1 MQLKNYQINA
11 VNGLIEKSKKLLEI
25 GNKSLILKSPTGSG
39 KTIILA
45 EFIQRFIKD
54 DASNNKFSF
63 VWFAPRKLHIQSK
76 EKLQKYFKDSKTI
89 KCSLWA
95 NLIYK
100 KKISSNE
107 IFFCNWPSINSSKN
121 NIREEREG
129 EIFIDK
135 FIENTKAEGRKI
147 ILIIDEVHDS
157 VGTDNS
163 NTVIDIISPNLTIE
177 VSATPSRD
185 GDDRETVQLEHVKSE
200 GMIKKQWIINPDS
213 KNIINKRSF
222 KTDLEKSSDA
232 EIIKIALDK
241 RKFLFDLYKK
251 NGVNINPLLLI
262 QLPAKPPNE
271 EDRIKGEV
279 KKILKENHNIS
290 LDNNKLEVLLSGEPR
305 RELKNLKKFDNEVEV
320 LIFKQSIALGWD
332 CPRAQI
338 IVTLRHWNNV
348 TFSIQVLGRIM
359 RMPQPE
365 VGHYDDEELNTSYV
379 YTNNASH
386 EIKENLLEM
395 MAPYNGKLI
404 REASNLN
411 FSSFFSKRF
420 RQTRVKKKIFK
431 PIFFKMAKKNRII
444 EEIDTDPPP
453 LKRQRLIEQS
463 YSSVEVELDQ
473 TTENIL
479 DLSLDDMQAT
489 FDAFLRNLELNEF
502 KDVQSFYPIA
512 QTFYD
517 FFKENLNF
525 NYENQSDYKKIINII
540 CDNSNKIHFERLI
553 SEIMSEY
560 KNQIEYKENEL
571 ENVKDFQL
579 QKNYVFTNDTKPF
592 NPELKKCAV
601 KGYRYKNLSK
611 PEQKFI
617 SFLEKSPKV
626 SWWLK
631 NGDSGKNNLA
641 VNYSFKNKEEPFYVD
656 FIVKLKSGKLGLF
669 DTKGG
674 ITLESADA
682 CPKSDG
688 LIKYIK
694 KYKYFGGVVK
704 NENDNYSDA
713 AWKYYIGKGEDIINN
728 ENWKP
733 LDL

>member
-45 EFIQRFIKD
+45 EFIQRLVKD
-54 DASNNKFSF
+54 NASNNIFSF

-76 EKLQKYFKDSKTI
+76 EKLEKYFQVSKTI
-89 KCSLWA
+89 KCSFWE
-95 NLIYK
+95 NLINK

-107 IFFCNWPSINSSKN
+107 IFFCNWPSINSSTN

-200 GMIKKQWIINPDS
+200 GMIKKQWTINPDS
-213 KNIINKRSF
+213 KNIITRSSF
-222 KTDLEKSSDA
+222 KTDLIKSSDA

-251 NGVNINPLLLI
+251 NGVKINPLLLI
-262 QLPAKPPNE
+262 QLPSKPKNE
-271 EDRIKGEV
+271 EDRMKDQV

-305 RELKNLKKFDNEVEV
+305 RELKNLKKFDNKIEV

-386 EIKENLLEM
+386 EIKENLLEL
-395 MAPYNGKLI
+395 MAPHNGKLI
-404 REASNLN
+404 EEATKLKL
-411 FSSFFSKRF
+411 SSFFKKRF

-431 PIFFKMAKKNRII
+431 PIFFKMAKKNKILEKI
-444 EEIDTDPPP
+444 NTNPFP
-453 LKRQRLIEQS
+453 LNRSRLIEQS
-463 YSSVEVELDQ
+463 YGSVEVELDQ
-473 TTENIL
+473 TTETIL
-479 DLSLDDMQAT
+479 DLSLDDMQST
-489 FDAFLRNLELNEF
+489 FDAFLRSLELNEF
-502 KDVQSFYPIA
+502 NDVQSYYPIA

-517 FFKENLNF
+517 FFKENLSF
-525 NYENQSDYKKIINII
+525 NYENLSDYKKIINII
-540 CDNSNKIHFERLI
+540 CDDKNKIHFERLI

-571 ENVKDFQL
+571 LNIKDFHF
-579 QKNYVFTNDTKPF
+579 QKNYVFTNDTEYF
-592 NPELKKCAV
+592 NPEVKKCAV
-601 KGYRYKNLSK
+601 KGYRYKNLSN

-631 NGDSGKNNLA
+631 NGDSGKNNFA
-641 VNYSFKNKEEPFYVD
+641 INYTFNNKEEAFYVD

-669 DTKGG
+669 DTKRG

-682 CPKSDG
+682 GPKSDG

-694 KYKYFGGVVK
+694 KYKYFGGVIK

-713 AWKYYIGKGEDIINN
+713 AWKYYIGKGKDIINN

>member
-45 EFIQRFIKD
+45 EFIQRLIKD
-54 DASNNKFSF
+54 DTSNNMFSF
-63 VWFAPRKLHIQSK
+63 VWFAPQTLHIQSK
-76 EKLQKYFKDSKTI
+76 EKLEKYFKDSKTI
-89 KCSLWA
+89 KCSFWT
-95 NLIYK
+95 NLINK
-100 KKISSNE
+100 KKISLNE
-107 IFFCNWPSINSSKN
+107 IFFCNWPSINRTKN

-135 FIENTKAEGRKI
+135 FIENTKTEGRKI
-147 ILIIDEVHDS
+147 ILIIDEVHHTL
-157 VGTDNS
+157 GTDNS

-177 VSATPSRD
+177 VSATPLRD
-185 GDDRETVQLEHVKSE
+185 ADDRETVQLEHVKSE
-200 GMIKKQWIINPDS
+200 GMIKKQWTINPDS
-213 KNIINKRSF
+213 KNIITKSSF
-222 KTDLEKSSDA
+222 KTDLIKSSDA

-241 RKFLFDLYKK
+241 RKFLSDLYKK

-262 QLPAKPPNE
+262 QLPSKPKNE
-271 EDRIKGEV
+271 EDRMKEDV
-279 KKILKENHNIS
+279 MKILKENHNIS
-290 LDNNKLEVLLSGEPR
+290 IDNNNLEVLLSGEPR
-305 RELKNLKKFDNEVEV
+305 RKLKNLKKFDNEVEV

-386 EIKENLLEM
+386 EIKENLLEL

-404 REASNLN
+404 KEARKLKL
-411 FSSFFSKRF
+411 SSFFKKRF

-431 PIFFKMAKKNRII
+431 PIFFNIASKSKLLEKIN
-444 EEIDTDPPP
+444 TDPPP
-453 LKRQRLIEQS
+453 LKRQRLIEKS
-463 YSSVEVELDQ
+463 YSSAEAELDQ
-473 TTENIL
+473 STESIL

-502 KDVQSFYPIA
+502 KDVQSYYPIA

-517 FFKENLNF
+517 FFKEKLNF
-525 NYENQSDYKKIINII
+525 NYENQNDYKKIINII

-560 KNQIEYKENEL
+560 KKQIEYKESEL
-571 ENVKDFQL
+571 VNIKDFQF
-579 QKNYVFTNDTKPF
+579 QKNYVYINDTVPF
-592 NPELKKCAV
+592 NPELKNCAV
-601 KGYRYKNLSK
+601 KGYRYKNLSN

-626 SWWLK
+626 SWWIK
-631 NGDSGKNNLA
+631 NGDSGKNNFGI
-641 VNYSFKNKEEPFYVD
+641 NYIEHDKEEIFYVD
-656 FIVKLKSGKLGLF
+656 FIVQLKTGKLGIF
-669 DTKGG
+669 DTKKDL
-674 ITLESADA
+674 TLRIAG
-682 CPKSDG
+682 PKSDG

-713 AWKYYIGKGEDIINN
+713 AWKYYVGKGLEINNN

>member
-1 MQLKNYQINA
+1 MQLKNFQINA
-11 VNGLIEKSKKLLEI
+11 VNGLLKKSKRLLEI

-39 KTIILA
+39 KTIMIA
-45 EFIQRFIKD
+45 EFIQKFVQSGINK
-54 DASNNKFSF
+54 NKFSF
-63 VWFAPRKLHIQSK
+63 VWFAPQTLHKQSK
-76 EKLQKYFKDSKTI
+76 EKLEKYFQDTKII
-89 KCSLWA
+89 KCSFWE
-95 NLIYK
+95 NLINK

-107 IFFCNWPSINSSKN
+107 IFFCNWSSINSKKN

-147 ILIIDEVHDS
+147 ILIIDEVHHTL
-157 VGTDNS
+157 GTDNS
-163 NTVIDIISPNLTIE
+163 NTVIDIISPALTIE
-177 VSATPSRD
+177 VSATPNRG
-185 GDDRETVQLEHVKSE
+185 GDLQETVLLEDVKSE
-200 GMIKKQWIINPDS
+200 GMIKKQWTINPDS
-213 KNIINKRSF
+213 KNIYTKSSF
-222 KTDLEKSSDA
+222 ETDLVNSSDA
-232 EIIKIALDK
+232 KIIKKALDK
-241 RKFLFDLYKK
+241 RNLLLDLYKK
-251 NGVNINPLLLI
+251 NNTNINPLLLI
-262 QLPAKPPNE
+262 QLPKKPKNE
-271 EDRIKGEV
+271 EDLMKDEV

-379 YTNNASH
+379 YTNNKSH
-386 EIKENLLEM
+386 EIKEDVLEL

-404 REASNLN
+404 SEASNLN

-420 RQTRVKKKIFK
+420 RQTRIKKKIFK
-431 PIFFKMAKKNRII
+431 PIFFNIASKNKII
-444 EEIDTDPPP
+444 EKIDKDPPP
-453 LKRQRLIEQS
+453 LKRQRLIERS

-473 TTENIL
+473 TTETIL

-489 FDAFLRNLELNEF
+489 FDVFLRSLELNEF
-502 KDVQSFYPIA
+502 KDVQSYYPIA

-571 ENVKDFQL
+571 VNVKDFQL

-601 KGYRYKNLSK
+601 KGYRYKNLSN

-617 SFLEKSPKV
+617 SFLERSPKV

-631 NGDSGKNNLA
+631 NGDSGKNNFA
-641 VNYSFKNKEEPFYVD
+641 VNYTFNNKEEAFYVD
-656 FIVKLKSGKLGLF
+656 FIVKLQSGKLGLF

-682 CPKSDG
+682 GPKSDG

-694 KYKYFGGVVK
+694 KYKYFGGVIK

-713 AWKYYIGKGEDIINN
+713 GWKYYIGKGKDIINN